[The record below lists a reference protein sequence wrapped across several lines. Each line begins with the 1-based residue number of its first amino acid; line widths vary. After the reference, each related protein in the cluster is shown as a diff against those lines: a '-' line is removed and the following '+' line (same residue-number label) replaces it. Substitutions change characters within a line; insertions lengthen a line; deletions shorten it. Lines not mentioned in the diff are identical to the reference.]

1 MKASVWR
8 QVNRD
13 LDDQEVLFMWRMFRA
28 AILGVLIGI
37 VGGVIFGQVSYV
49 KKYKDK
55 VSREI
60 MADAVMYNN
69 SLDDSGRVIR
79 LKVDY
84 DGNMKSEDERD
95 ELESYVGNTVMK
107 QIGMWLGDDYNEN
120 LSYIQMRHN
129 LVMAMEDINDIAH
142 RHTANARTAHN
153 VFHSHLCRTPSLSTA
168 PHPPMTFGTSAITP
182 NTMTR

>member
-1 MKASVWR
+1 
-8 QVNRD
+8 
-13 LDDQEVLFMWRMFRA
+13 MWRMFRA

-84 DGNMKSEDERD
+84 DGDMKSEDEMSLRA
-95 ELESYVGNTVMK
+95 
-107 QIGMWLGDDYNEN
+107 MWATQ
-120 LSYIQMRHN
+120 S
-129 LVMAMEDINDIAH
+129 
-142 RHTANARTAHN
+142 
-153 VFHSHLCRTPSLSTA
+153 
-168 PHPPMTFGTSAITP
+168 
-182 NTMTR
+182 

>member
-1 MKASVWR
+1 
-8 QVNRD
+8 
-13 LDDQEVLFMWRMFRA
+13 MWRMFRA

-55 VSREI
+55 GSREI

-79 LKVDY
+79 RKVDY
-84 DGNMKSEDERD
+84 DGDMKSEDERD

-129 LVMAMEDINDIAH
+129 LVMAMGDINDIAQSA
-142 RHTANARTAHN
+142 ANAWGVDADANSGFSYEYFGDSGEDCPPGMYET
-153 VFHSHLCRTPSLSTA
+153 LCIDL
-168 PHPPMTFGTSAITP
+168 GDK
-182 NTMTR
+182 

>member
-1 MKASVWR
+1 
-8 QVNRD
+8 
-13 LDDQEVLFMWRMFRA
+13 MWRMFRA

-84 DGNMKSEDERD
+84 DGDMKSEAT
-95 ELESYVGNTVMK
+95 YT
-107 QIGMWLGDDYNEN
+107 
-120 LSYIQMRHN
+120 
-129 LVMAMEDINDIAH
+129 
-142 RHTANARTAHN
+142 ARTTGAIPQTMHKPLTI
-153 VFHSHLCRTPSLSTA
+153 HRIAT
-168 PHPPMTFGTSAITP
+168 AITP
-182 NTMTR
+182 TNPFTFSLINIFPPSCS

>member
-8 QVNRD
+8 HTREMGYVNRD

-79 LKVDY
+79 
-84 DGNMKSEDERD
+84 R
-95 ELESYVGNTVMK
+95 TVFQPK
-107 QIGMWLGDDYNEN
+107 
-120 LSYIQMRHN
+120 
-129 LVMAMEDINDIAH
+129 
-142 RHTANARTAHN
+142 
-153 VFHSHLCRTPSLSTA
+153 LSTA
-168 PHPPMTFGTSAITP
+168 A
-182 NTMTR
+182 TM

>member
-1 MKASVWR
+1 
-8 QVNRD
+8 
-13 LDDQEVLFMWRMFRA
+13 MWRMFRA

-84 DGNMKSEDERD
+84 DGDMKSED
-95 ELESYVGNTVMK
+95 
-107 QIGMWLGDDYNEN
+107 
-120 LSYIQMRHN
+120 
-129 LVMAMEDINDIAH
+129 VMAMEDINDIAQSA
-142 RHTANARTAHN
+142 ANAWGVDADANSGFSYEYFGDSGEDCPPGMYET
-153 VFHSHLCRTPSLSTA
+153 LCVDL
-168 PHPPMTFGTSAITP
+168 GDK
-182 NTMTR
+182 

>member
-1 MKASVWR
+1 
-8 QVNRD
+8 
-13 LDDQEVLFMWRMFRA
+13 MWRMFRA

-84 DGNMKSEDERD
+84 DGDMKSEDERD
-95 ELESYVGNTVMK
+95 ELESYVGNTVMN

-120 LSYIQMRHN
+120 LS
-129 LVMAMEDINDIAH
+129 A
-142 RHTANARTAHN
+142 ANAWGVDADANSGFSYEYFGDSGEDCPPGMYET
-153 VFHSHLCRTPSLSTA
+153 LCIDL
-168 PHPPMTFGTSAITP
+168 GDK
-182 NTMTR
+182 

>member
-1 MKASVWR
+1 
-8 QVNRD
+8 
-13 LDDQEVLFMWRMFRA
+13 MWRMFRA

-49 KKYKDK
+49 KKYNDK

-84 DGNMKSEDERD
+84 DGDMKSEDERD

-129 LVMAMEDINDIAH
+129 LVMAMEDINDIAQSA
-142 RHTANARTAHN
+142 ANAWGVDADANSGFSYEYFGGSGEDCPPGMYET
-153 VFHSHLCRTPSLSTA
+153 LCIDL
-168 PHPPMTFGTSAITP
+168 GDK
-182 NTMTR
+182 